1 MVNEIVAAVVGGFVG
16 WIAIQAVGYFVVRSR
31 LITYLVVQLNTR
43 LQSAHGNREWLQQ
56 LGSDHSVVGVTA
68 TVAPRYSPDHA
79 EDLHESRELILRYLS
94 KSEIE
99 RVTKFL
105 SYLWE
110 AEYLTEGVCDAI
122 GAYTRRGT
130 PLAADDCQY
139 LKDKVAR
146 VTSIVSKWP
155 QSIKNLDELPID
167 YAGVQGPGAV
177 KLLPQSSSALGHRN
191 AG

>member
-1 MVNEIVAAVVGGFVG
+1 MINQSMVNEIIAAVIGGLVG
-16 WIAIQAVGYFVVRSR
+16 WVAIQGVSYYVVRSR
-31 LITYLVVQLNTR
+31 LIAYLVVQTNTR

-56 LGSDHSVVGVTA
+56 LSNDHSVVGVTA
-68 TVAPRYSPDHA
+68 TVAPRYSPDRA

-94 KSEIE
+94 RSEVE

-122 GAYTRRGT
+122 GAYAKGAK

-139 LKDKVAR
+139 LRDKVAR
-146 VTSIVSKWP
+146 VNSIVGKWP
-155 QSIKNLDELPID
+155 QSIKRLLDLPID
-167 YAGVQGPGAV
+167 YAGVQGPSTV
-177 KLLPQSSSALGHRN
+177 KVTPKWPSV
-191 AG
+191 